1 VCAVCVCVCACLCV
15 CVRCV
20 CLCVCACV
28 CFCVRVCVCV
38 CVCVWV
44 CVCLRARACVCG
56 GHPTIFVC
64 SQSHHC
70 RSIELARVRVHVGVV
85 YNDVN
90 GDGKRQ
96 VLVGGKGG
104 EGGIPNAKI
113 SVCVSLIS
121 VADCPCGLC
130 QCLCIWRCVHVRE
143 RLRVSRAAAFVMAC
157 THSAPSMREGG
168 G

>member
-1 VCAVCVCVCACLCV
+1 M
-15 CVRCV
+15 
-20 CLCVCACV
+20 
-28 CFCVRVCVCV
+28 
-38 CVCVWV
+38 
-44 CVCLRARACVCG
+44 
-56 GHPTIFVC
+56 
-64 SQSHHC
+64 
-70 RSIELARVRVHVGVV
+70 HVGVV

-121 VADCPCGLC
+121 VADCPCSLC

-143 RLRVSRAAAFVMAC
+143 RLHVSRAAAFVRAC
-157 THSAPSMREGG
+157 THSAPSMAQNPFSTEHMKVCVQEASYQLQPPLSTTRWLWLLNDQVLSGKG
-168 G
+168 YSASCDMWSVGVVTYMLLTGKRV